1 MIDEKLTT
9 GYHGVKHLFS
19 SNDLSKSGRLTKYF
33 FSQISLKFKHFN
45 SDFLFSKRRI

>member
-33 FSQISLKFKHFN
+33 FSQSHSNLNILILKTIFYF
-45 SDFLFSKRRI
+45 